1 MHNDPQDGPLDA
13 TPDAQD
19 QAPHDDPVTTEDTT
33 EDAAGGAA
41 EAAPEAPEAP
51 AVRPRAEPAVAPFR
65 LAFAPGVTPAKWVGV
80 WRERLADVPLQLVP
94 VDVLDRGASLRAGE
108 VEAGLLRLPIDQEGM
123 GVIPLYTEIPVVVV
137 PVDHAIAAFD
147 EVSVL
152 DLADEVFL
160 HPQDDLLEW
169 DTTPGRPAAERPA
182 TTAAAIELVA
192 AGIGV
197 VVVPQSVARA
207 NHRKDLTYRPVTGA
221 PSSRIGFAWME
232 ENMTD
237 LVEEFIGI
245 VRGRTA
251 NSSRG
256 RNATAEAAAESGK
269 KGAQPKVRTKAEEK
283 AAAARQAADRKAAGA
298 RKAAARGGKLTGKRL
313 GKRGNR

>member
-1 MHNDPQDGPLDA
+1 M
-13 TPDAQD
+13 
-19 QAPHDDPVTTEDTT
+19 
-33 EDAAGGAA
+33 
-41 EAAPEAPEAP
+41 
-51 AVRPRAEPAVAPFR
+51 FR
-65 LAFAPGVTPAKWVGV
+65 LAFAPGVTPAKWVRV
-80 WRERLADVPLQLVP
+80 WRDRLPDVQLELVP
-94 VDVLDRGASLRAGE
+94 VGVTDRGAALRAGD
-108 VEAGLLRLPIDQEGM
+108 VEAGLLRLPLDQESLN
-123 GVIPLYTEIPVVVV
+123 VIPLYTEIPVVVV

-182 TTAAAIELVA
+182 TTGAAIELVA

-197 VVVPQSVARA
+197 VVVPQSVARLH
-207 NHRKDLTYRPVTGA
+207 HRKDVTYRPVTGA
-221 PSSRIGFAWME
+221 PSSRIGFVWVE
-232 ENMTD
+232 ENMSD

-256 RNATAEAAAESGK
+256 RVAAEQVAEAAK
-269 KGAQPKVRTKAEEK
+269 KAAAPKVRTKAQEK

>member
-1 MHNDPQDGPLDA
+1 MHNDPQDDPQAA
-13 TPDAQD
+13 TSP
-19 QAPHDDPVTTEDTT
+19 
-33 EDAAGGAA
+33 
-41 EAAPEAPEAP
+41 AAPQQPDEASQDEQTGQDAP
-51 AVRPRAEPAVAPFR
+51 ARPVFR

-80 WRERLADVPLQLVP
+80 WRDRLPDVPLTLVP
-94 VDVLDRGASLRAGE
+94 VDVTDRGATLRSGE
-108 VEAGLLRLPIDQEGM
+108 VDAGLLRLPLEQDGLS
-123 GVIPLYTEIPVVVV
+123 VIPLYTEIPVVVV

-169 DTTPGRPAAERPA
+169 DTTPGKPGLERPE
-182 TTAAAIELVA
+182 TTAGAIELVA

-197 VVVPQSVARA
+197 VVVPQSVARLH
-207 NHRKDLTYRPVTGA
+207 HRKDLTYRPVTGA
-221 PSSRIGFAWME
+221 PSSRIGFVWVE

-256 RNATAEAAAESGK
+256 RVAAAKQAEETSAK
-269 KGAQPKVRTKAEEK
+269 AAAPKVRTKAQEK

>member
-1 MHNDPQDGPLDA
+1 MHNDLQDGPLDPA
-13 TPDAQD
+13 PDAQD
-19 QAPHDDPVTTEDTT
+19 QASHDEPTTSDEPS
-33 EDAAGGAA
+33 AAA
-41 EAAPEAPEAP
+41 
-51 AVRPRAEPAVAPFR
+51 FR
-65 LAFAPGVTPAKWVGV
+65 LAIAPGVTPAKWVGV
-80 WRERLADVPLQLVP
+80 WRERLADVRLQLVP
-94 VDVLDRGASLRAGE
+94 VDVMDRGAVLRAGD
-108 VEAGLLRLPIDQEGM
+108 VEAGLLRLPIDQEGL
-123 GVIPLYTEIPVVVV
+123 GVIPLYTEVPVVVV
-137 PVDHAIAAFD
+137 PLDHAIAAFD
-147 EVSVL
+147 EVSVI

-207 NHRKDLTYRPVTGA
+207 HHRKDLTYRPVTGA
-221 PSSRIGFAWME
+221 PSSRIGFAWVE

-256 RNATAEAAAESGK
+256 RSAAAEPAAEKSGK
-269 KGAQPKVRTKAEEK
+269 GGKGAAPAVRTKAQEK

>member
-1 MHNDPQDGPLDA
+1 MHNDPQDDPQDTTAHTVPPEPAEASGDESA
-13 TPDAQD
+13 AQD
-19 QAPHDDPVTTEDTT
+19 
-33 EDAAGGAA
+33 
-41 EAAPEAPEAP
+41 
-51 AVRPRAEPAVAPFR
+51 EPASPVFR

-80 WRERLADVPLQLVP
+80 WRERLPDVPLQLVP
-94 VDVLDRGASLRAGE
+94 VSVTDRGTMLRAGD
-108 VEAGLLRLPIDQEGM
+108 VEAGLLRLPIDQDGL

-169 DTTPGRPAAERPA
+169 DTTPGKPAVERPE
-182 TTAAAIELVA
+182 TTSAAIELVA

-197 VVVPQSVARA
+197 VVVPQSVARLH
-207 NHRKDLTYRPVTGA
+207 HRKDLTYRPVTGA
-221 PSSRIGFAWME
+221 PSSRIGFAWVE

-256 RNATAEAAAESGK
+256 RQASAAD
-269 KGAQPKVRTKAEEK
+269 
-283 AAAARQAADRKAAGA
+283 AAAADPSAKGAGKGAAPKVKTKAQEKAIAARMAADRKAAGA

>member
-1 MHNDPQDGPLDA
+1 MHNDPQDATSPA
-13 TPDAQD
+13 TPPEPDEVSQD
-19 QAPHDDPVTTEDTT
+19 ESTGHD
-33 EDAAGGAA
+33 
-41 EAAPEAPEAP
+41 
-51 AVRPRAEPAVAPFR
+51 EPARPVFR

-80 WRERLADVPLQLVP
+80 WRERLPDVPLQLVP
-94 VDVLDRGASLRAGE
+94 VDVTDRGASLRSGE
-108 VEAGLLRLPIDQEGM
+108 VEAGLLRLPLEQDGLN
-123 GVIPLYTEIPVVVV
+123 VIPLYTEIPVVVV

-169 DTTPGRPAAERPA
+169 DTTPGKPALERPQ
-182 TTAAAIELVA
+182 TTAGAIELVA

-197 VVVPQSVARA
+197 VVVPQSVARLH
-207 NHRKDLTYRPVTGA
+207 HRKDLTYRPVTGA
-221 PSSRIGFAWME
+221 PSSRIGFVWVE

-256 RNATAEAAAESGK
+256 RVAVAKQAEETSGK
-269 KGAQPKVRTKAEEK
+269 GATPKVRTKAQEK

>member
-1 MHNDPQDGPLDA
+1 MHNDSQDGPLDPA
-13 TPDAQD
+13 PDTKDQD
-19 QAPHDDPVTTEDTT
+19 SHDDPTSS
-33 EDAAGGAA
+33 
-41 EAAPEAPEAP
+41 
-51 AVRPRAEPAVAPFR
+51 AEPSAAAFR
-65 LAFAPGVTPAKWVGV
+65 LAIAPGVTPAKWVGV

-94 VDVLDRGASLRAGE
+94 VDVLDRGAVLRAGD
-108 VEAGLLRLPIDQEGM
+108 VEAALLRLPIDQEGL
-123 GVIPLYTEIPVVVV
+123 GVIPLYTEVPVVVV
-137 PVDHAIAAFD
+137 PLDHAIAAFD
-147 EVSVL
+147 EVSVI

-160 HPQDDLLEW
+160 HPLDDLLEW

-207 NHRKDLTYRPVTGA
+207 HHRKDLTYRPVTGA
-221 PSSRIGFAWME
+221 PSSRIGFAWVE
-232 ENMTD
+232 ENMTE

-256 RNATAEAAAESGK
+256 RSATVVEPVGEPGGK
-269 KGAQPKVRTKAEEK
+269 GSKPKVRTKAQEK
-283 AAAARQAADRKAAGA
+283 ASAARQAADRKAAGA

>member
-1 MHNDPQDGPLDA
+1 MHNDLQDDSQDA
-13 TPDAQD
+13 TP
-19 QAPHDDPVTTEDTT
+19 H
-33 EDAAGGAA
+33 
-41 EAAPEAPEAP
+41 AAPPKPDEASPDEPGAP
-51 AVRPRAEPAVAPFR
+51 DDTGRPVFR

-80 WRERLADVPLQLVP
+80 WRNRLPDVQLQLVP
-94 VDVLDRGASLRAGE
+94 VDVTDRGATLRAGD
-108 VEAGLLRLPIDQEGM
+108 VDAGLLRLPLEQDGLS
-123 GVIPLYTEIPVVVV
+123 VIPLYTEIPVVVV

-169 DTTPGRPAAERPA
+169 DTTPGKPALERPE
-182 TTAAAIELVA
+182 TTAGAIELVA

-197 VVVPQSVARA
+197 VVVPQSVARLH
-207 NHRKDLTYRPVTGA
+207 HRKDLTYRPVTGA
-221 PSSRIGFAWME
+221 PSSRIGFVWLE
-232 ENMTD
+232 EDTSD

-256 RNATAEAAAESGK
+256 RVAAEQVAEAAK
-269 KGAQPKVRTKAEEK
+269 KAAAPKVRTKAQEK

>member
-1 MHNDPQDGPLDA
+1 MHNDPQDDPLDAISDA
-13 TPDAQD
+13 TPDATPTAVD
-19 QAPHDDPVTTEDTT
+19 QASHDDP
-33 EDAAGGAA
+33 AG
-41 EAAPEAPEAP
+41 P
-51 AVRPRAEPAVAPFR
+51 AEPSVAPFR

-94 VDVLDRGASLRAGE
+94 VDVMDRGAALRAGD

-137 PVDHAIAAFD
+137 PVEHAIAAFD

-160 HPQDDLLEW
+160 HPLDDLLEW

-207 NHRKDLTYRPVTGA
+207 HHRKDLTYRPVTGA
-221 PSSRIGFAWME
+221 PSSRIGFAWVE
-232 ENMTD
+232 ENMTE

-256 RNATAEAAAESGK
+256 RSAAAEPAAESGK
-269 KGAQPKVRTKAEEK
+269 KGSAPKVRTKAEEK
-283 AAAARQAADRKAAGA
+283 AALARQAADRKAAGA

>member
-1 MHNDPQDGPLDA
+1 MHNDSQDAAQDPIDDA
-13 TPDAQD
+13 VPDA
-19 QAPHDDPVTTEDTT
+19 APGPV
-33 EDAAGGAA
+33 
-41 EAAPEAPEAP
+41 
-51 AVRPRAEPAVAPFR
+51 FR
-65 LAFAPGVTPAKWVGV
+65 LAIAPGVTPAKWVGV
-80 WRERLADVPLQLVP
+80 WRERLADVPLELVP
-94 VDVLDRGASLRAGE
+94 VDVLDRGARLRAGE
-108 VEAGLLRLPIDQEGM
+108 VTAALLRLPIDAEGL

-147 EVSVL
+147 EVSIL

-160 HPQDDLLEW
+160 HPLDDLLEW
-169 DTTPGRPAAERPA
+169 PSTPGRPAAERPA
-182 TTAAAIELVA
+182 TTAGAIELVA

-197 VVVPQSVARA
+197 VVVPQSVARLH
-207 NHRKDLTYRPVTGA
+207 HRKDLTYRPVTGA
-221 PSSRIGFAWME
+221 PSSRIGFAWVE
-232 ENMTD
+232 EEMD
-237 LVEEFIGI
+237 ELIEEFIGI

-256 RNATAEAAAESGK
+256 RASAPEAAATQKSVK
-269 KGAQPKVRTKAEEK
+269 AAPPVRTKAQEK